1 MIRVGRLMGMFFD
14 KDPEQTRS
22 NVVIKGIYHDKVW
35 VMYEKS
41 GKDEI
46 LDTADVRFC
55 VHTQYD
61 YTPDHSFIALGY
73 NNKWSLWDHEEG
85 FWYECSDPTDL
96 QTEEIKKSVSDGQSS
111 AGKIL
116 H

>member
-22 NVVIKGIYHDKVW
+22 NVVIKGIYHDKIW

-55 VHTQYD
+55 TPTKYD

-73 NNKWSLWDHEEG
+73 ENKWSFWDHEEG
-85 FWYECSDPTDL
+85 YWYECSDPTIPTTAEY
-96 QTEEIKKSVSDGQSS
+96 QVEVEACSGEKPKT
-111 AGKIL
+111 L